1 MGIIPDPSDHSY
13 RQLRQNSVDHNDESR
28 NDVGHGQQEP
38 LVLPVLLTYWSGL
51 RSVGVH
57 RVLSIISDSFELL
70 ILAEAAQI
78 AGVLRLS
85 ARLLSS
91 SVELVLLDG
100 EWL

>member
-1 MGIIPDPSDHSY
+1 MGIIPDPSDHFD
-13 RQLRQNSVDHNDESR
+13 RQPRQNSVDHNDESR

-38 LVLPVLLTYWSGL
+38 CVLPVLLTYRGGL
-51 RSVGVH
+51 RSVGVY
-57 RVLSIISDSFELL
+57 RVLSVFSNSFEFL

-78 AGVLRLS
+78 AGVLCLS